1 MKASENSTAWD
12 AEMEWSLAIAAGSL
26 EVVILSSAIGVVWK
40 LTRTEVNLRSEF
52 TKEVASIRAEAAK
65 EVADINAKA
74 STEIARLHAKV
85 YQVEIWSRDEF
96 VRKGSF
102 ETVVARLEKTMELMG
117 TKIENAVDK
126 MATRIENIGKQQD

>member
-1 MKASENSTAWD
+1 MDWT
-12 AEMEWSLAIAAGSL
+12 LAIAAGSL
-26 EVVILSSAIGVVWK
+26 EAVILSSAIGVVWK
-40 LTRTEVNLRSEF
+40 LTRTEVSLRSEF

-65 EVADINAKA
+65 EIADINAKA
-74 STEIARLHAKV
+74 AREVAALQAKV

-117 TKIENAVDK
+117 TKVENAVDK
-126 MATRIENIGKQQD
+126 MATRIENLSHQQHA